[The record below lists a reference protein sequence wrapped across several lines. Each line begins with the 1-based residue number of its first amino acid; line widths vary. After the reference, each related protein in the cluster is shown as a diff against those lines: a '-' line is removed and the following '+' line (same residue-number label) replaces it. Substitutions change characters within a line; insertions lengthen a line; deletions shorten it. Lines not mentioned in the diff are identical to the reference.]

1 MRIFTLLTIL
11 FLASTSYGQ
20 TKESLI
26 DENIDRST
34 KKYKELFL
42 AQDFQKLSDYASP
55 KLIEYLKSKQ
65 DFVYLLTE
73 LSENAEMQGVTITD
87 ITFGNHSEIIQ
98 HKNEMQSVI
107 PFELKLENK
116 EKLVVI
122 GAGIALISFD
132 NGNSWHFTFQ
142 VIKDNAENNKVL
154 GLNENI
160 IIPSKIQTISAK

>member
-1 MRIFTLLTIL
+1 MRIITVLTIL
-11 FLASTSYGQ
+11 LLASTSFGQ
-20 TKESLI
+20 SKESLI

-34 KKYKELFL
+34 EKYRELFL
-42 AQDFQKLSDYASP
+42 AQDFQKLSDHASP

-65 DFVYLLTE
+65 DFVYLLTG

-98 HKNEMQSVI
+98 HKNELQSVI

-116 EKLVVI
+116 EKLVEI
-122 GAGIALISFD
+122 EAGIALISFD

-142 VIKDNAENNKVL
+142 VIKDKAENNKVL

-160 IIPSKIQTISAK
+160 IIPSKTQTISAK